1 MTITLGTVIRATL
14 RPQDLL
20 PAFLECLRFTCE
32 RPDLATAINFAI
44 PTDVTEALLNGEDSH
59 PWWDSEE
66 CSFIL
71 NEDLFDLLNDFA
83 PEGSYFGAHPGDG
96 SDFGFWPVELL
107 D

>member
-1 MTITLGTVIRATL
+1 MTITLGTVIRATH

-44 PTDVTEALLNGEDSH
+44 PTDVKKALLNGDDSH
-59 PWWDSEE
+59 PWWGSEE

-83 PEGSYFGAHPGDG
+83 PEGAYFGAHPGDG
-96 SDFGFWPVELL
+96 SDFGFWPVEEF